1 MRAALELVSDANSKN
16 FVYSFRRFIASKGFP
31 GEN

>member
-16 FVYSFRRFIASKGFP
+16 FVYSFRRFIARKGFP